1 MKIKLLNPNEYSEEI
16 KAFKTAKYIED
27 KVNLADSFFDDYE
40 SYTPEEI
47 AECVE
52 YLGGDKYYYEIDD
65 DEAKRVLSKPYEQMN
80 RLEVEIWFLLTEQQ
94 RPEGDDGT
102 YIAEKT
108 DELLKNQKFFKYRK
122 DKINVHDFYYFYPA
136 DESGDYWKENTPKE
150 LIDDFKEQTLS
161 VLRNCIDK
169 YFPIIVDT
177 FD

>member
-1 MKIKLLNPNEYSEEI
+1 
-16 KAFKTAKYIED
+16 
-27 KVNLADSFFDDYE
+27 
-40 SYTPEEI
+40 
-47 AECVE
+47 
-52 YLGGDKYYYEIDD
+52 
-65 DEAKRVLSKPYEQMN
+65 MN

-108 DELLKNQKFFKYRK
+108 DELLKNQKFLKYRK

-161 VLRNCIDK
+161 VLRICIDK